1 MGIMDGEKQFD
12 NEKHYMF
19 QKRIESVLENVN
31 RRFHGYY
38 ADNKEEAINIFK
50 QLLSEFDMELGGGG
64 KDIGRRG
71 FIIGTSNRRI

>member
-1 MGIMDGEKQFD
+1 MGFMDGEKQFD
-12 NEKHYMF
+12 KEIHYMF

-38 ADNKEEAINIFK
+38 ADNKEEAVNIFK

-64 KDIGRRG
+64 KDIGCRR
-71 FIIGTSNRRI
+71 FFVSTSNRCI